1 MKPPNIASCASVLF
15 YFALLVRSALADE
28 DGAAAVPCEAEESAF
43 ELTPTW
49 LSYVVIV
56 ALVGLSGLFSG

>member
-1 MKPPNIASCASVLF
+1 MKPPNKASCASVLF
-15 YFALLVRSALADE
+15 FLALHARSAIADE
-28 DGAAAVPCEAEESAF
+28 DDAAAVPCEAEESAF
-43 ELTPTW
+43 KLTPVW